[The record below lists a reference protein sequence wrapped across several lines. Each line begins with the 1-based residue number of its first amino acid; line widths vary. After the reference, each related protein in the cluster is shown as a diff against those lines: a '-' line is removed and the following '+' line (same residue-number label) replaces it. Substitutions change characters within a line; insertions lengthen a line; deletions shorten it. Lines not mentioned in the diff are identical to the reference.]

1 MLLGGTTS
9 FLHASWTN
17 LKASFCLMIV
27 CLSFFIYNSCYSR
40 FFCKA
45 SLSIYSYVMS
55 WSRLST
61 CVSGCLISPCWF
73 ISSLV
78 LTSIKVK
85 LALSLIARSAHLI
98 HTSAAW
104 RWDRAD
110 YKPLIL
116 SAEWISDFRWF
127 WTIFSYF
134 SHCCLNY
141 SSSKV
146 LALSAIWAVLSSFCF
161 SLLSLT
167 IDCSRLGKSW

>member
-1 MLLGGTTS
+1 MVSIYFKKWSYIILTSTIGVLVGGATS

-17 LKASFCLMIV
+17 LKASFCLTIN
-27 CLSFFIYNSCYSR
+27 CLSFFIYISCYSR
-40 FFCKA
+40 FFFKA

-78 LTSIKVK
+78 LTSITEK
-85 LALSLIARSAHLI
+85 LALSLIACSAHLI

-110 YKPLIL
+110 YKALIL
-116 SAEWISDFRWF
+116 SAEWISDFWWF
-127 WTIFSYF
+127 WTIFSNF
-134 SHCCLNY
+134 LHWFRF
-141 SSSKV
+141 
-146 LALSAIWAVLSSFCF
+146 AIFFVNNFL
-161 SLLSLT
+161 
-167 IDCSRLGKSW
+167 